1 LSRYD
6 TDQLDELPL
15 RQAREHRHPLRP
27 IRTQHTIHTV
37 IVNNHDHRSTRHA
50 VTGQPLASR
59 FHGGG
64 VVMSVNSPIGNST
77 AHRRIGRLAA

>member
-1 LSRYD
+1 
-6 TDQLDELPL
+6 
-15 RQAREHRHPLRP
+15 
-27 IRTQHTIHTV
+27 V